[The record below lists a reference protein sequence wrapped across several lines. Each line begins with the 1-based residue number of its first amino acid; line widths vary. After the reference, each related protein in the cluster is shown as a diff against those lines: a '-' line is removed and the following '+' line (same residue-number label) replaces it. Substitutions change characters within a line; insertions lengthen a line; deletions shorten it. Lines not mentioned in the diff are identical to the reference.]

1 MVRGNMTEFEPPK
14 IGLALGGGAALGW
27 AHIGIIN
34 CLLEN
39 DIRPQ
44 IISGT
49 SIGSMVGGCFAAGKL
64 GDLEEVSRSI
74 TWSQMLTFAD
84 IQFGKN
90 GFLGGT
96 KVVKELEGYLAGL
109 EIENLAMPFGAVAV
123 DLIAGEEV
131 VLAKGALI
139 DAIRASISIPG
150 VFTPVRMGDALLV
163 DGGLMNTVPVS
174 VCRELG
180 ADFIIGVNVV
190 ADYLGRADSTGL
202 LIQPN
207 AKEILQDDQEVV
219 RSRKL
224 AARLT
229 AWKESAQKA
238 FRKPKTDPGFLGVGI
253 ASGALIMRELA
264 KGQISRCPPD
274 FLLEPKVG
282 HIMPIEFN
290 RADELIDIGWQ
301 FMEAQLPALKRSIE
315 SKER

>member
-1 MVRGNMTEFEPPK
+1 MTEDEIPK

-34 CLLEN
+34 CLLEHG
-39 DIRPQ
+39 IYPQ
-44 IISGT
+44 IVSGT
-49 SIGSMVGGCFAAGKL
+49 SIGAMVGGCFAAGKL
-64 GDLEEVSRSI
+64 ADLEEVSRSI

-90 GFLGGT
+90 GFLGGA

-109 EIENLAMPFGAVAV
+109 EIEGLTMPFGAVAV
-123 DLIAGEEV
+123 DLITGEEV
-131 VLAKGALI
+131 VLTSGALI
-139 DAIRASISIPG
+139 EAIRASISLPG
-150 VFTPVRMGDALLV
+150 VFTPVRVGDTLLV

-174 VCRELG
+174 VCRDLG

-190 ADYLGRADSTGL
+190 GDYLGRAESTGL
-202 LIQPN
+202 LVPPDS
-207 AKEILQDDQEVV
+207 KETIADDREVV
-219 RSRKL
+219 RSRNL
-224 AARLT
+224 AATLA

-264 KGQISRCPPD
+264 KGQINRCPPD

-290 RADELIDIGWQ
+290 RADELIEIGYQ
-301 FMEAQLPALKRSIE
+301 IMEAQLPALARSIAT
-315 SKER
+315 KEHQDEK